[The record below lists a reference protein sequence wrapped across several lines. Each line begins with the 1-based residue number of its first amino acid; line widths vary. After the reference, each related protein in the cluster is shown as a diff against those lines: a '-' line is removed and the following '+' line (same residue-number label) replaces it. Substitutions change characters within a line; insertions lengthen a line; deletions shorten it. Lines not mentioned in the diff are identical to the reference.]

1 MTKEFLAKL
10 GIAITTDEISDE
22 EGNKLIEAK
31 FGELKTENA
40 TNKGLVDKYSSE
52 IAGLKKEKQDRMT
65 DEEKRQAETDA
76 LKQQIADAN
85 RKLAVNSRVADLV
98 DLGYDK
104 ETATKYA
111 NDELDGKP
119 TIEYQKQFKIKL
131 EADIRAKV
139 LNEGKDPKPNP
150 ADPNTKYTKENFKK
164 GLISM
169 EEMNALKTTNPT
181 LYNELLGKPANS

>member
-31 FGELKTENA
+31 FGELKTESA

-52 IAGLKKEKQDRMT
+52 IASYKKKEQDRMT
-65 DEEKRQAETDA
+65 DEEKKQAETDA
-76 LKQQIADAN
+76 LKQQVAEAN
-85 RKLAVNSRVADLV
+85 RKLAVNDRVADLV
-98 DLGYDK
+98 ELGYDK

-119 TIEYQKQFKIKL
+119 TIEYQKQFKVKL

-139 LNEGKDPKPNP
+139 LNEGKTPQPSP

-164 GLISM
+164 GLITM

-181 LYNELLGKPANS
+181 LYNEIIKG

>member
-22 EGNKLIEAK
+22 EGNKLIETK
-31 FGELKTENA
+31 FGELKAENA
-40 TNKGLVDKYSSE
+40 NSKGLVDKYSSE
-52 IAGLKKEKQDRMT
+52 IAGLKKKEQDRMT

-139 LNEGKDPKPNP
+139 LNEGKDPKPSP
-150 ADPNTKYTKENFKK
+150 TDPNTKYTKENFKK

-169 EEMNALKTTNPT
+169 EEMNSLKATNPT
-181 LYNELLGKPANS
+181 LYNEIIKG